1 MKMKKILLDI
11 RTLAAL
17 LMASATLA
25 ACSSDDNIT
34 GEQPVQPTEHVYT
47 MTVNAQ
53 KGGDAADSRS
63 ATTRALSLGGVDN
76 KTLNAT
82 WAEGERVTVYNET
95 RGAGLDGYLEAQSD
109 GASTTLKGELT
120 GTIETGDQLTLKFL
134 SPAYN
139 TQDGTLTG
147 SATSID
153 KVCDYAEATV
163 TVASVAD
170 GNITTTTGANF
181 TNRQAIVKFTLK
193 DKADGTTAL
202 SVSKL
207 FVAAGGTT
215 CTVTPSS
222 ATSELFVALPG
233 ISNQT
238 VTLSAA
244 VGSATY
250 TYERADVTFADGQYY
265 AITVKMT
272 DSTPLTVE
280 ALTAGTVKVNIYS
293 TLPTGMKYAVN
304 GGEKTLI
311 TTTTSIPVSAGD
323 RVQFYGNGTSTQRY
337 YDSQNDIEV
346 KIQGSG
352 DGFKCKAYGNIMSLL
367 NETDYATMTDL
378 PNENNIFRELFKDNT
393 TLTDASGLLLPATTL
408 AQRCYQ
414 GMFNGCSALTTAPA
428 LPATTLAQNC
438 YSSMFH
444 GCIALTTAPDLLA
457 PTLVTGCYYYMFEDC
472 SSLNSVRCLAT
483 SGISANSTM
492 QWLKGVAATGTLYL
506 ASGTVS
512 KWPDNQNGIPSGWGL
527 YYPDGSHSLAKVTG
541 DDIRKWVGA
550 DGFIYHS
557 RDAATNA
564 GTTVVA
570 MVAYVGSGTDNATY
584 RHGLAIALTDESG
597 EMTWSEAKAT
607 CEGKTAI
614 RGGQWQLPSKN
625 QWETIIAANGDKSL
639 NSSGHLN
646 TYISNAGGEQLSGWY
661 WTSTESEYT
670 QGYYGCFKFDDGWL
684 TYTVS
689 DPTTT
694 SKARAVLVF

>member
-1 MKMKKILLDI
+1 MTKKILSDI
-11 RTLAAL
+11 RTMAAL

-25 ACSSDDNIT
+25 ACSSEDNIT
-34 GEQPVQPTEHVYT
+34 DEQPVQPTEQVYT
-47 MTVNAQ
+47 MTVSAS
-53 KGGDAADSRS
+53 KGDAADSRP
-63 ATTRALSLGGVDN
+63 TTRALSLDG
-76 KTLNAT
+76 KTLNAA
-82 WAEGERVTVYNET
+82 WAEGERVTVYNVT
-95 RGAGLDGYLEAQSD
+95 RSTDLGGTLVAQAS

-120 GTIETGDQLTLKFL
+120 GTVAEGDQLTLKFL

-153 KVCDYAEATV
+153 RVCDYAEATV

-170 GNITTTTGANF
+170 GNITTTAAADF
-181 TNRQAIVKFTLK
+181 QNRQAIVKFTLR

-202 SVSKL
+202 QASRLTVSD
-207 FVAAGGTT
+207 GTSDY
-215 CTVTPSS
+215 TVTPAA
-222 ATSELFVALPG
+222 ATDELYVALPG

-250 TYERADVTFADGQYY
+250 TYEKAGVTFNDGQYY

-272 DSTPLTVE
+272 DSTPLTIE
-280 ALTAGTVKVNIYS
+280 ALTAGTVKVNIS
-293 TLPTGMKYAVN
+293 GTLSTGMKYSVN

-311 TTTTSIPVSAGD
+311 TTSTDIAVSAGD
-323 RVQFYGNGTSTQRY
+323 RVQFYGNGTSTQVY
-337 YDSQNDIEV
+337 GNSSHSVQ
-346 KIQGSG
+346 IQGSG
-352 DGFKCKAYGNIMSLL
+352 SGFTCKAYGNTMSLL
-367 NETDYATMTDL
+367 DETGYATMTDL

-414 GMFNGCSALTTAPA
+414 GMFYGCTALTAAPA

-541 DDIRKWVGA
+541 DDIRKWIGA

-557 RDAATNA
+557 REAATDA

-570 MVAYVGSGTDNATY
+570 MIAYLGSGTGNATY

-614 RGGQWQLPSKN
+614 RGGQWQLPSEN
-625 QWETIIAANGDKSL
+625 QWRTLFATYGD
-639 NSSGHLN
+639 SSGYSPGSLN
-646 TYISNAGGEQLSGWY
+646 TYIGKAGGDQLSGWY
-661 WTSTESEYT
+661 WTSTKSEYT
-670 QGYYGCFKFDDGWL
+670 EGYYGRFKFDGGYL

-694 SKARAVLVF
+694 SKARAFLVF